1 MLGSDTVT
9 ARITPGAVGINSLEF
24 TVTDPPGKPVQP
36 VSDPQVSVTMPAAGV
51 GPLTRTVTG
60 TGPGAY
66 QAVLDL
72 PLSGQWVVTI
82 AVRTSEFEQPPPA
95 SQ

>member
-1 MLGSDTVT
+1 
-9 ARITPGAVGINSLEF
+9 
-24 TVTDPPGKPVQP
+24 
-36 VSDPQVSVTMPAAGV
+36 MPAAGI
-51 GPLTRTVTG
+51 GSLTRPVTG

-82 AVRTSEFEQPPPA
+82 AVRTSEFDQPTARIPVNLP
-95 SQ
+95 